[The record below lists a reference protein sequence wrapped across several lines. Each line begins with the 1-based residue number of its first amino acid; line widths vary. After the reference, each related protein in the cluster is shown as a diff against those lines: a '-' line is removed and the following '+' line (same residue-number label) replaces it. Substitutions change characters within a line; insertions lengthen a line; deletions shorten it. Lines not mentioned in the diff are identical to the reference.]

1 MLRQY
6 RKNIG
11 RKVDVTLLEGSPVQG
26 TLTQVTDDS
35 ISVSVEKGKGRAK
48 QTVETEIPFDRIK
61 STKIM
66 IVF

>member
-1 MLRQY
+1 
-6 RKNIG
+6 
-11 RKVDVTLLEGSPVQG
+11 VDVTLLEGSPVQG

-48 QTVETEIPFDRIK
+48 QTVETDIPFDRIK